1 MVERSFYD
9 SIEHPKIRAL
19 KGQRQ
24 MVTLSLGT
32 ASLARVADEF
42 CDLIL
47 VGDSINMTIYGQP
60 STRGISLETMIAH
73 GKSVVRSTKN
83 AAVVVDMPFGTY
95 EQSPSQAFANA
106 ERVLRETECDAVKL
120 EGGLAMV
127 PTIEFLIARGVP
139 SWAMLVFI
147 RSIPLCWVVSLR
159 NVMRTK

>member
-1 MVERSFYD
+1 MSRLST
-9 SIEHPKIRAL
+9 PKIRAL

-60 STRGISLETMIAH
+60 STRGISLDTMIAH

-83 AAVVVDMPFGTY
+83 AAVVVDMPFGT
-95 EQSPSQAFANA
+95 
-106 ERVLRETECDAVKL
+106 
-120 EGGLAMV
+120 
-127 PTIEFLIARGVP
+127 
-139 SWAMLVFI
+139 
-147 RSIPLCWVVSLR
+147 
-159 NVMRTK
+159 